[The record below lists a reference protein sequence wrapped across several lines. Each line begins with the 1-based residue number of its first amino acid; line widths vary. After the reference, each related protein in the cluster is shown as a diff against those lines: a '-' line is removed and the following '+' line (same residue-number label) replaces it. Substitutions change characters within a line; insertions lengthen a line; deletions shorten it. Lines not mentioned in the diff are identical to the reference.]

1 MDMGAKQVYQIR
13 PVETGVH
20 VGRISM
26 LALRLWVATGLPT
39 AVVWMEE
46 RRLTLD
52 YGC

>member
-1 MDMGAKQVYQIR
+1 M
-13 PVETGVH
+13 H

-26 LALRLWVATGLPT
+26 LALRVATGLPT
-39 AVVWMEE
+39 AVVCVWMEE